1 MIEIV
6 QTPPLNSVQDLGR
19 FGARH
24 YGVGTSGAMDD
35 VALATGNLL
44 LGNPAGAAGIEI
56 QMFPFLV
63 KFRSDVAVAITGA
76 DCRARLDGTLLPPW
90 WSTNARAGQSLVL
103 QAPATGARSYLAV
116 AGGVDV
122 PVVLGSRST
131 CLRIGY
137 GGHRGRALE
146 AGDRLACGA
155 SPQARQPQGG
165 IGAEPPE
172 AALAAAAVD
181 GARDVTVLRV
191 VPAAEH
197 DAFPESSRRAFWQEA
212 WTVSAQSNRMGF
224 RLMGTPLHLDQPL
237 EIRSSGI
244 VPGIV
249 QVPPSGQP
257 IIQLRDANSAGGY
270 PKIGVVIDADL
281 WRLGQARPGAKL
293 RFASVTQQQAAE
305 VQRET
310 QAYLAEVE
318 ALARLCRYEAQG

>member
-1 MIEIV
+1 MIEVV

-19 FGARH
+19 YGARH

-35 VALATGNLL
+35 VALVTGNLL

-56 QMFPFLV
+56 QMFPFQV

-76 DCRARLDGTLLPPW
+76 DCRAELDGTLLPPW
-90 WSTNARAGQSLVL
+90 WSANARTGQSLVL
-103 QAPATGARSYLAV
+103 QAPAAGARSYLTI

-146 AGDRLACGA
+146 AGDMLACGTA
-155 SPQARQPQGG
+155 SQARPPWGG

-172 AALAAAAVD
+172 AVLTAATVD
-181 GARDVTVLRV
+181 GARDETVLRV

-197 DAFPESSRRAFWQEA
+197 DAFPESSRRAFWREA

-224 RLMGTPLHLDQPL
+224 RLMGTPLHLDRPL

-281 WRLGQARPGAKL
+281 WRLGQTRPGAKL
-293 RFASVTQQQAAE
+293 RFASVTQLQATE
-305 VQRET
+305 VQRKTE
-310 QAYLAEVE
+310 AYLTQVA
-318 ALARLCRYEAQG
+318 ALARLCRHEVQG

>member
-19 FGARH
+19 YGARH

-44 LGNPAGAAGIEI
+44 LGNPEGAAGIEI
-56 QMFPFLV
+56 QMFPFQV
-63 KFRSDVAVAITGA
+63 KFRSDAAVAITGA
-76 DCRARLDGTLLPPW
+76 DCLAELDGTLLPPW
-90 WSTNARAGQSLVL
+90 WSVNARAGQSLVL
-103 QAPATGARSYLAV
+103 QAPASGARSYLTI

-146 AGDRLACGA
+146 AGDRLGCGTA
-155 SPQARQPQGG
+155 SQVRQPRGG
-165 IGAEPPE
+165 IGAEPPG
-172 AALAAAAVD
+172 AALSAAAVD

-197 DAFPESSRRAFWQEA
+197 DAFPEASRRAFWQEA

-281 WRLGQARPGAKL
+281 WRLGQARPGARL
-293 RFASVTQQQAAE
+293 RFVSVTQKQAAA

-310 QAYLAEVE
+310 ATYLAEVE
-318 ALARLCRYEAQG
+318 TQARLCRGDALS